1 MSQIYHNNAVTNYNI
16 RNEIRLSN
24 KSIEDLSYKYGISR
38 KTVSKWRGRNF
49 IEDKS
54 SRPDNINYKLSYLEK
69 EIAISI
75 RKLTW
80 LALDEIADLLIVSN
94 NNYNRSNIYRT
105 FKSVG
110 INTLPEEKKD
120 EAKKFK
126 EYKPGFLHIDV
137 TYLPK
142 LEGSKKYLFVAIDR
156 ATRLLFYKIYDNKN
170 AFCSNKF
177 FKECQKFFP
186 VIISHILTDNGGEFI
201 NYKFKE
207 NCKENKIDFRNTKPN
222 TPKTNGM
229 VERVNGTIKN
239 ATIKSTKY
247 NKYNELD
254 IDINKFLLHYNFYR
268 RHGSLKKEL
277 NVKTPFDALEKWYK
291 LEPDLFIKTPE
302 EFKSMAYG
310 KIEGYILD
318 LEQRC
323 ET

>member
-1 MSQIYHNNAVTNYNI
+1 MSNNAATNYNI

-24 KSIEDLSYKYGISR
+24 ESIGDLSCKYNISG
-38 KTVSKWRGRNF
+38 KTVVKWRGRNF
-49 IEDKS
+49 VEDKS

-80 LALDEIADLLIVSN
+80 FALDEITDLLIVSN
-94 NNYNRSNIYRT
+94 DNYNRSNIYRT
-105 FKSVG
+105 FRSAQ
-110 INTLPEEKKD
+110 INRLPEEKKD

-126 EYKPGFLHIDV
+126 EYKSGFLHIDV

-170 AFCSNKF
+170 AFCSNEF
-177 FKECQKFFP
+177 FEECQGFFP

-201 NYKFKE
+201 NCEFKE
-207 NCKENKIDFRNTKPN
+207 NCKENKIDLRNTKPN

-247 NKYNELD
+247 DDYSELD
-254 IDINKFLLHYNFYR
+254 IDINKFLLHYNFHR

-291 LEPDLFIKTPE
+291 LEPDLFTKTPE
-302 EFKSMAYG
+302 EFKNMAYE